1 VWQHV
6 LLDGLF
12 PVNSGRALAYAQPAR
27 GQLWVM
33 LLEKAFSK
41 LYGCFEAVD
50 GGTGDEA
57 LRVLTG
63 QVCGLQIGRCMHSCT
78 LSMYHTRTLVPLK
91 DFRTAAS
98 FDSSI

>member
-1 VWQHV
+1 MAPSIQV
-6 LLDGLF
+6 L
-12 PVNSGRALAYAQPAR
+12 
-27 GQLWVM
+27 